1 MLDRTALK
9 VLLFVLAGAAAL
21 GLSTSARASSV
32 CDAKCLDGMV
42 DNYVAAMVAHDPGR
56 LPLARHVAFTEN
68 GVQLR
73 LGDGLWATASAPG
86 RYKLYVP
93 DPEDGQVGF
102 FGTVFENGTPVLL
115 ALRLKVDYGLIS
127 EIETIIARPS
137 TMGPSAMPSA
147 GKTLEDKGHPRPQFS
162 EMIPPDQRM
171 SRADLVRIANMY
183 FTGLGANTGLNAA
196 PFWPSCNRWEN
207 GMQTTNQPPRKG
219 RTGFDVLTLG
229 CLAQQKSGF
238 FSFVTDIRN
247 RRYPVVD
254 RANGLVMSFAFFDH
268 QGALKEIH
276 LANGETVASPVRE
289 PLTLEISELF
299 QIHGGK
305 IDQIEAV
312 INTVP
317 YGMTSAVWDQ
327 PHAEEPPDPE
337 LREQVH

>member
-1 MLDRTALK
+1 MLKRIAFTM
-9 VLLFVLAGAAAL
+9 LLFAVASGSTLCLASA
-21 GLSTSARASSV
+21 ARASDV

-42 DNYVAAMVAHDPGR
+42 DAYIAAMVAHDPGQ
-56 LPLARHVAFTEN
+56 LPLARHVIFTEN

-86 RYKLYVP
+86 QYKLYVP

-115 ALRLKVDYGLIS
+115 AVRLKVDYGLIS
-127 EIETIIARPS
+127 EIETIVARPS
-137 TMGPSAMPSA
+137 TLGPSTFPSA
-147 GKTLEDKGHPRPQFS
+147 GKTLESKGHPRPQFS
-162 EMIPPDQRM
+162 EVIPQDQRM
-171 SRADLVRIANMY
+171 SRADLVRVANMY
-183 FTGLGANTGLNAA
+183 FTGLGANTGHNTA

-207 GMQTTNQPPRKG
+207 AMQTTNQPQPKG

-229 CLAQQKSGF
+229 CSAQQKSGF
-238 FSFVTDIRN
+238 FSFVTGIRN
-247 RRYPVVD
+247 RRYPIVD

-276 LANGETVASPVRE
+276 LTNGQTVPSPVRA

-317 YGMTSAVWDQ
+317 YGMTSAIWDE
-327 PHAEEPPDPE
+327 PHAQEPADPE
-337 LREQVH
+337 LREQIR